1 MATNQTILIID
12 DIVENIDILERLL
25 DKEGYKTY
33 TAQEAPKGL
42 HLLKEH
48 EFDLV
53 LLDINMPVI
62 DGITLLENIR
72 KDSSLSN
79 VAVIM
84 VTAKDDAETTLKC
97 LKLGACGY
105 IAKPFNMEQLQK
117 QINHCIN

>member
-1 MATNQTILIID
+1 MVTNKSILIID
-12 DIVENIDILERLL
+12 DIEENVLILERLL
-25 DKEGYKTY
+25 EKEGYDVQS
-33 TAQEAPKGL
+33 ALEAPKGL
-42 HLLKEH
+42 HLLKEQT
-48 EFDLV
+48 FDLL

-84 VTAKDDAETTLKC
+84 VTASDDKETTLKC
-97 LKLGACGY
+97 LQLGACGY
-105 IAKPFNMEQLQK
+105 ITKPFNIDTLRP

>member
-12 DIVENIDILERLL
+12 DIEENIDLLERLL

-33 TAQEAPKGL
+33 TAKDAAKGL
-42 HLLKEH
+42 HLLKDNS
-48 EFDLV
+48 FDLV

-62 DGITLLENIR
+62 NGITLLENIR

-105 IAKPFNMEQLQK
+105 ITKPFNMEQLQK
-117 QINHCIN
+117 QINHCVN